1 MREHH
6 VDPGFALG
14 TQFVPEGQRELAD
27 AVKDR
32 SPMRVGPS
40 EGRPRGWINGR
51 SASSAAPVL
60 TAFLTA
66 SVSTHHTQPEP
77 DDRTQDRRGDRG
89 SQSGHVKCQMRKSSR
104 TSSVF
109 WIMKT
114 ISSPIPVS
122 DARHRRR
129 ACAHLKKTPNLCCSS
144 IRTPLAAAHTPA
156 HGTGEGWV

>member
-1 MREHH
+1 
-6 VDPGFALG
+6 
-14 TQFVPEGQRELAD
+14 
-27 AVKDR
+27 
-32 SPMRVGPS
+32 MRVGPS
-40 EGRPRGWINGR
+40 EGRPSGWINGC

-122 DARHRRR
+122 DAMAPAPILRPSEENPEPVLLIDQDSSRSGAHASPRYGRRLGLRH
-129 ACAHLKKTPNLCCSS
+129 
-144 IRTPLAAAHTPA
+144 
-156 HGTGEGWV
+156 